1 MPAITVQIMVNA
13 PTHDL
18 SYDPPKAARRH
29 RNGDILGV
37 YKTSDFATLTGNTW
51 NWNDVISSPRS
62 VFVHIRDLPTGLGA
76 RAKQRLEGMISAIDD
91 ILRIRRFRLPPSA
104 LPVPVQ
110 NALRDDREVTMSWA
124 QFKSVCRK
132 KIITVA
138 LDPDQDDETT
148 ELVDGDLL

>member
-76 RAKQRLEGMISAIDD
+76 LAKQRLEGRIVAADD
-91 ILRIRRFRLPPSA
+91 TLRIRKYRLPPGV

-110 NALRDDREVTMSWA
+110 NTLRDDREVTMSWT

-132 KIITVA
+132 KVITVI
-138 LDPDQDDETT
+138 LDPEQDDESTSII
-148 ELVDGDLL
+148 DSDLL

>member
-1 MPAITVQIMVNA
+1 MVNA